1 MIYSREETAWLTLWC
16 LKGMTPR
23 RFYNLLTQA
32 GDLSEI
38 TESPDEF
45 KPLFEEDMFLVFKQA
60 LEADPDEQ
68 VRKLDKKGI
77 RFVTRVSEG
86 YPPSLENIPDPPG
99 VLFIQGNGPIE
110 DEKTFAIV
118 GTRRASY
125 DGKKAAKEFSFQL
138 AQKGV
143 TVVSGLARGIDTE
156 AHLAALEAG
165 GRTIAVLGNGLD
177 MVYPPEN
184 AELARRII
192 MSGGLL
198 ISEMPPGERPSR
210 YSFPARNRIIAGLSA
225 GALIVEGDMASGAMI
240 TASFALEFSREVFA
254 VPGSIYQSL
263 SEGPNHLI
271 RDGAGAA
278 LSPWDILEGM
288 GWGARP
294 AKKQKAQSLPDMYA
308 EEKLIYEQLKIE
320 AKSFEELAH
329 LTGFSP
335 AQLNSRLT
343 TMQLRSIIIKLPGNL
358 YRPA

>member
-1 MIYSREETAWLTLWC
+1 MAYSREETAWLTLWC

-38 TESPDEF
+38 IEAPDEF
-45 KPLFEEDMFLVFKQA
+45 RPLFEEDMFRLLKQA
-60 LEADPDEQ
+60 LDEGPDALIG
-68 VRKLDKKGI
+68 KLDEAHI
-77 RFVTRVSEG
+77 RFVTRTSED

-99 VLFIQGNGPIE
+99 VLFVMGEGPID
-110 DEKTFAIV
+110 DEKTFAVV

-156 AHLAALEAG
+156 AHLAALDAG
-165 GRTIAVLGNGLD
+165 GRTIAVLGNGLNT
-177 MVYPPEN
+177 VYPPEN
-184 AELARRII
+184 AELARRIVQ
-192 MSGGLL
+192 SGGLL

-240 TASFALEFSREVFA
+240 TASFALEFLREVFA

-271 RDGAGAA
+271 QNGAGAA
-278 LSPWDILEGM
+278 LSPWDILEAM

-294 AKKQKAQSLPDMYA
+294 AKKRRKQTLPDMDD

-320 AKSFEELAH
+320 AKSFDELTH